1 VTVSQARRL
10 LRLEDSRTSR
20 GFIFGLVGAA
30 STIIS
35 VLIAEGL
42 HLKLGTPL
50 WIANLPA
57 AQGAIFFKFYVNRSF
72 TWNVKDNPWK
82 RFWMHEAVCLV
93 ALVAQTAAIYITASV
108 MHWESLL
115 ALGSGVVA
123 GLAFN
128 YLGNEF
134 GVFDSNNIFLSG
146 SIQEAYNET

>member
-1 VTVSQARRL
+1 M
-10 LRLEDSRTSR
+10 
-20 GFIFGLVGAA
+20 VGAA
-30 STIIS
+30 STVIS

-57 AQGAIFFKFYVNRSF
+57 AQAAIFFKFYVNRSF
-72 TWNVKDNPWK
+72 TWRVKDNHWK
-82 RFWMHEAVCLV
+82 RFWVHEAVCLI
-93 ALVAQTAAIYITASV
+93 ALVAQTVAIYVTASV

-134 GVFDSNNIFLSG
+134 GVFDSRYSFLNRS
-146 SIQEAYNET
+146 SQEVYTEA